1 MIRALG
7 ALDTALGGIDTALG
21 ALDNVNDGI
30 EDLRK
35 FVGFSK
41 IQFIQV

>member
-7 ALDTALGGIDTALG
+7 ALDTAIGGIDTALG

-30 EDLRK
+30 EDLQK
-35 FVGFSK
+35 FVGFFN
-41 IQFIQV
+41 IRFIQV

>member
-35 FVGFSK
+35 FVGFFK
-41 IQFIQV
+41 IRFIQV